1 MEGIFIKLL
10 NLSIQASIL
19 ITVVLLLRFILNK
32 SPKSIKCL
40 LWALVAIRLVCPFS
54 IESKFSLAPDA
65 EVVSMD
71 NYVGMPN
78 VLSKTTGSDRYVKGY
93 AESYDHEV
101 VTVEKKNTDPLHIFS
116 IIWLGGV
123 VILAVY
129 ALGSCL
135 KIWRRVKLSIRTTEN
150 IYICDRIDSPFIF
163 GIIKPR
169 IYLPSRMNEEQK
181 ESVIAHER
189 AHLKRLD
196 HFWKPFGFGLLSVY
210 WFNPLCWLAYILFC
224 RDIELACDEK
234 VIKDMDA
241 KQKKIYS
248 KKLLICMRI
257 SSSMIVNICPDLCLQ
272 MRRDVLANYM
282 ICIVEIWQSR
292 REKLLL
298 FLQKMN
304 TMERELRFLKKRVS

>member
-189 AHLKRLD
+189 AHLKRFED
-196 HFWKPFGFGLLSVY
+196 IKEGFVEDY
-210 WFNPLCWLAYILFC
+210 IPLPGQY
-224 RDIELACDEK
+224 DINEYRIMEEFIYELPVGK
-234 VIKDMDA
+234 N
-241 KQKKIYS
+241 Q
-248 KKLLICMRI
+248 
-257 SSSMIVNICPDLCLQ
+257 
-272 MRRDVLANYM
+272 DVLARTIQGRGAFRRFKDKLYDLNLEKQWYQYREEAYEK
-282 ICIVEIWQSR
+282 IARQWSERHKIDIVE
-292 REKLLL
+292 
-298 FLQKMN
+298 
-304 TMERELRFLKKRVS
+304 

>member
-135 KIWRRVKLSIRTTEN
+135 KIWRSGCPPGSFPHGPRRT
-150 IYICDRIDSPFIF
+150 
-163 GIIKPR
+163 
-169 IYLPSRMNEEQK
+169 PSRK
-181 ESVIAHER
+181 TPAVPV
-189 AHLKRLD
+189 
-196 HFWKPFGFGLLSVY
+196 WKAVRYG
-210 WFNPLCWLAYILFC
+210 PLPGGSPRCCW
-224 RDIELACDEK
+224 
-234 VIKDMDA
+234 
-241 KQKKIYS
+241 
-248 KKLLICMRI
+248 
-257 SSSMIVNICPDLCLQ
+257 
-272 MRRDVLANYM
+272 
-282 ICIVEIWQSR
+282 
-292 REKLLL
+292 
-298 FLQKMN
+298 
-304 TMERELRFLKKRVS
+304 

>member
-101 VTVEKKNTDPLHIFS
+101 VTVERKTRI
-116 IIWLGGV
+116 
-123 VILAVY
+123 
-129 ALGSCL
+129 
-135 KIWRRVKLSIRTTEN
+135 LSIFFQ
-150 IYICDRIDSPFIF
+150 SF
-163 GIIKPR
+163 GW
-169 IYLPSRMNEEQK
+169 
-181 ESVIAHER
+181 VA
-189 AHLKRLD
+189 
-196 HFWKPFGFGLLSVY
+196 LLSWRY
-210 WFNPLCWLAYILFC
+210 TLWEA
-224 RDIELACDEK
+224 A
-234 VIKDMDA
+234 
-241 KQKKIYS
+241 
-248 KKLLICMRI
+248 
-257 SSSMIVNICPDLCLQ
+257 
-272 MRRDVLANYM
+272 
-282 ICIVEIWQSR
+282 
-292 REKLLL
+292 
-298 FLQKMN
+298 
-304 TMERELRFLKKRVS
+304 

>member
-150 IYICDRIDSPFIF
+150 IYICDRIDSPFINQATYIF
-163 GIIKPR
+163 TFP
-169 IYLPSRMNEEQK
+169 NE
-181 ESVIAHER
+181 
-189 AHLKRLD
+189 
-196 HFWKPFGFGLLSVY
+196 
-210 WFNPLCWLAYILFC
+210 
-224 RDIELACDEK
+224 
-234 VIKDMDA
+234 
-241 KQKKIYS
+241 
-248 KKLLICMRI
+248 
-257 SSSMIVNICPDLCLQ
+257 
-272 MRRDVLANYM
+272 
-282 ICIVEIWQSR
+282 
-292 REKLLL
+292 
-298 FLQKMN
+298 
-304 TMERELRFLKKRVS
+304 